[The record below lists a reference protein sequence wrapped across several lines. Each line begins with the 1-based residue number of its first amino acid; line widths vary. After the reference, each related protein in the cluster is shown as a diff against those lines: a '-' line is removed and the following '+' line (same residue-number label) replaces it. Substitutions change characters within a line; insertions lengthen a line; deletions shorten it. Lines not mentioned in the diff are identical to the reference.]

1 MVIKK
6 RIFSGAVREQL
17 VYNVLSGTKDP
28 SRYDPEK
35 PCCSR
40 FKNEAERMAHRK
52 EMYRRRLTREQLRNQ
67 IRQQLHENQGPHF
80 EIIGPLGVV
89 VNPHEMKINAI
100 LAKESGKV
108 PIYYTMPRRNGKRG
122 FRSRFLG
129 KFQLQEIS
137 FTDKSDP

>member
-1 MVIKK
+1 MAVKTIKK
-6 RIFSGAVREQL
+6 RIFSGAVCEQL
-17 VYNVLSGTKDP
+17 VYNVPSGTKDP

-67 IRQQLHENQGPHF
+67 IRQQLHENHGPQF

-89 VNPHEMKINAI
+89 VNPHEMKIKTI
-100 LAKESGKV
+100 LAAMQGRV
-108 PIYYTMPRRNGKRG
+108 PIYVTRPSRNGKRYRESG
-122 FRSRFLG
+122 TFSQITFHC
-129 KFQLQEIS
+129 
-137 FTDKSDP
+137 